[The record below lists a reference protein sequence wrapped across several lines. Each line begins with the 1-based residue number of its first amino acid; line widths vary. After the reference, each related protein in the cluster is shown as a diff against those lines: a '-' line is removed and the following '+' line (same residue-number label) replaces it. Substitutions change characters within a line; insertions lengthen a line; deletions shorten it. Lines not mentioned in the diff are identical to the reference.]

1 MEKFGLLLILPLLF
15 SHFIETQ
22 VGTDL
27 RHFSGK
33 GQQAVCVWQLTEV
46 TESIAVVGNTPGASA
61 NRNGNEITTS
71 YTHAGNFGCGDQ
83 TLNTIH
89 SWTQPPA
96 ELSPGQEITFDV
108 SASWDLNGT
117 TSCTSLTA
125 GVHTF
130 IMSDTTVIKA
140 EVNKIV
146 LSKEPS
152 GSVSNSGS
160 WVVPSG
166 SKEGESLTIT
176 ANANTGID
184 GGSVRY
190 HYKYMCQQP
199 TPEATLTP
207 NPTDEPFK
215 CDGEVR
221 DSGARFADL
230 SGEVTIA
237 SCYDLEN
244 GSIAEMDMVIETGSI
259 IRTEGDS
266 VAIISFADNTSFVM
280 KPFTTVY
287 IEFPGTQGKLSLLAG
302 KIWANVKQAAETGY
316 FPVIMNQAVT
326 GTKGTTFVVEE
337 TGQLSTLKVLEGEM
351 YFRSL
356 VTGESVDVI
365 TGQSVGANSS
375 GLTEIVAFDVGQEA
389 AQWPE
394 TVRIETQDRP
404 PATKTNANEPRLVV
418 WLLVLCAA
426 SACCITFLGL
436 IVFVLLRFRK
446 TGNR

>member
-1 MEKFGLLLILPLLF
+1 LKKISFLLLLPLLF
-15 SHFIETQ
+15 SHFIETL
-22 VGTDL
+22 DNKAL
-27 RHFSGK
+27 SHLSGK
-33 GQQAVCVWQLTEV
+33 VQPAVCVWQLTED
-46 TESIAVVGNTPGASA
+46 TESIAVVVNTPGASA
-61 NRNGNEITTS
+61 NRNGSEITTS

-83 TLNTIH
+83 TFNTVH

-130 IMSDTTVIKA
+130 IMAGTTVIKA

-152 GSVSNSGS
+152 GSVSNAGS

-166 SKEGESLTIT
+166 SKEGETLAIT
-176 ANANTGID
+176 ANANTGIS
-184 GGSVRY
+184 GGSVSY

-207 NPTDEPFK
+207 NPTREPFK

-237 SCYDLEN
+237 SCYDPEN
-244 GSIAEMDMVIETGSI
+244 GSLAEMDMVIETGSI

-266 VAIISFADNTSFVM
+266 IAIISFADNTSFVM

-302 KIWANVKQAAETGY
+302 KIWANVKYAAETGY
-316 FPVIMNQAVT
+316 FPVIMNQAVV

-365 TGQSVGANSS
+365 TGQSVGAKSS
-375 GLTEIVAFDVGQEA
+375 GLTEIVAFDVEQEA

-394 TVRIETQDRP
+394 TARIETQDQP
-404 PATKTNANEPRLVV
+404 PATKTKANEPPLVI
-418 WLLVLCAA
+418 WLLVLCAV

-436 IVFVLLRFRK
+436 IVFILLCLRK